1 MYKNNAINRSGKD
14 DAYSALRCMCLIK
27 VNEKVDMLIGA
38 ELTRN
43 PGLTELM
50 KLIEFI
56 KGLDDKK

>member
-14 DAYSALRCMCLIK
+14 DVYCALRCIK

-43 PGLTELM
+43 PGLTELTS
-50 KLIEFI
+50 
-56 KGLDDKK
+56 